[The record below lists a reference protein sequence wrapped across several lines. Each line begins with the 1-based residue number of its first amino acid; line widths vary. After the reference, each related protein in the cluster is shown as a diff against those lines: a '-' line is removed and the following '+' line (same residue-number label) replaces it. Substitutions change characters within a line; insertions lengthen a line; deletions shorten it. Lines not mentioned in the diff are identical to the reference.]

1 MPSFI
6 AISRSG
12 RMEKKDPIQ
21 FQKSILEKTMDYR
34 ADIQALK

>member
-12 RMEKKDPIQ
+12 RMEKEDPTVS
-21 FQKSILEKTMDYR
+21 KYLLEKTMDYR